1 VAPTSLLE
9 SPCFDSSGPSL
20 PSPRS
25 PCSSPDPH
33 PRRCSCATPP
43 ACPPAPSEPR
53 RTWTSATWTATAT
66 GTCILAD
73 GGDTGNQQNR
83 IWINQGGAQGGTLGS
98 FVDQTSTRFP
108 IFLDD
113 SRDIEFADIDKDGDL
128 DICTSACTSR
138 SSDQSSRWLANM
150 GGVQG
155 GSPGF
160 YQDQSAT
167 RWVNLGVN
175 NGTTT
180 FSSIN
185 GSLILGG
192 GSGFVDWSCDCDFGD
207 IDNDGDLDLVHS
219 TYGGAFGGDVPTRMF
234 LNDGVGKFEEF
245 NPSHFQLP
253 GSTIA
258 NGNPGL
264 WAMGTQSASTTNST
278 GVNCDV
284 ASSALDIDFGDIDG
298 DLDLDLLHGAREQ
311 LPRMFQNRFAENG
324 NVLVA
329 FRDTTGIA
337 FPAGYSTGNG
347 HYEQEMGDLD
357 ADGDLDIYG
366 LNWLVGGGGLVDI
379 TLENTGNGT
388 YTNLVSMSGSGTDD
402 NEADFFDYDM
412 DGDLDAFIAAFA
424 SDNRLYRNN
433 WTGGGFSYTNVTAGN
448 VPGNNPV
455 ALDAD
460 CCDVDEDGD
469 TDVVVAND
477 NNSAEWYLQNTTTGN
492 DVFAPLIKNLEQ
504 APNRSAGAAPTLIR
518 AHVYDNAPYYIT
530 WYNPTTLEY
539 SVNGGA
545 FTSVVMLSSAGQIF
559 RGEIPGA
566 LVGTI
571 DYRVRSADKYGN
583 SGVSV
588 TKTYTAT
595 GGGCTGTPVTY
606 CTAKVNSLGCT
617 PSIGFTGIPSASV
630 PLGFT
635 VSASNVINNKPGLL
649 IYTNGGQ
656 RDGALRGGPAL
667 HQHADPALD
676 PAVLGRQS
684 SAERLLGRVLD
695 RHERL
700 WSGCSRRHA
709 GDIPGRSR
717 APWWTASSGAATTA
731 SPRPNNATLS
741 NGLEYTICP

>member
-1 VAPTSLLE
+1 MLRLQRTLAPLATLSVLLAGSASAQVFVRNTTSM
-9 SPCFDSSGPSL
+9 PTGAIG
-20 PSPRS
+20 
-25 PCSSPDPH
+25 
-33 PRRCSCATPP
+33 AT
-43 ACPPAPSEPR
+43 ENVDFGDVDGDGD
-53 RTWTSATWTATAT
+53 WDI
-66 GTCILAD
+66 ILAD

-128 DICTSACTSR
+128 DIYVSNTSQIVN
-138 SSDQSSRWLANM
+138 QSNHWLANM

-258 NGNPGL
+258 NGNPGI
-264 WAMGTQSASTTNST
+264 WAAGTQSANTTNST

-630 PLGFT
+630 PSGFT

-656 RDGALRGGPAL
+656 ATVPFVGGLRCINTPIRRSIPLSSAGNPPPNDCSGVYSIDMNAFGAGALGGTPATFL
-667 HQHADPALD
+667 VVAGTVVDCQFW
-676 PAVLGRQS
+676 GRDN
-684 SAERLLGRVLD
+684 GF
-695 RHERL
+695 
-700 WSGCSRRHA
+700 
-709 GDIPGRSR
+709 
-717 APWWTASSGAATTA
+717 AA
-731 SPRPNNATLS
+731 PNNATLS